1 MDGVIG
7 GDVMESIDRHA
18 KLHIKYERRNA
29 VFVDVLAAGNTH
41 PPHAASM
48 MAGNNSMSDLV

>member
-1 MDGVIG
+1 
-7 GDVMESIDRHA
+7 MESIDRHA